1 MLFRMKDEK
10 AHQLEA
16 ELDKLQA
23 DGPAAWAKLPE
34 EELFTPAGFSEER
47 AEATSYSNYSYWGST
62 FRAFFKNRV
71 AVLLLVALIAVV
83 AFAFLQPCLPGQA
96 DPNLCA
102 VDPATGIQYR
112 NIAPGEKGFIWGSN
126 AIGQDL
132 WARIWAG
139 ARTSLTIAFFV
150 ALIEAVV
157 GITVGVLWGYVRQ
170 LDFFFT
176 ELYNICD
183 NVPSTIILILIS
195 YVASP
200 SVQTLILG
208 MSITGWI
215 AMARFIR
222 NQILIIRDRDY
233 NVASRCIGT
242 PTSRIV
248 VRNLLPYLV
257 SVIMLRMALTIPAAI
272 GSEVFI
278 TYIGLGLSVE
288 VPSLG
293 NLINDGRKVMMQAGL
308 RYQLLYPTIILSFVT
323 IAFYLIG
330 NAFSDA
336 ADPKNH
342 LQYGGTGMKKNEL
355 ILSVRDL
362 NIKFNLRGKI
372 LHAIRG
378 IDLDVYHG
386 EVLAIVGES
395 GSGKSVFT
403 KSFMGLLDSN
413 GSITSG
419 TIDYFGAD
427 DHQPIRLSELKKEKD
442 WLKVRGHEIAMIMQD
457 PMTSLNPLKTIGD
470 QIMEAVELH
479 QGLKGAAAREKT
491 LEYLR
496 DVGIADPEVRFK
508 QYPHE
513 FSGGMRQR
521 VVIAIA
527 VACNPQILICDEPT
541 TALDV
546 TIQAQILE
554 LLKEMR
560 VKYNLTIILI
570 THDLGVVANI
580 ADRVAVM
587 YAGDIVEIGTSD
599 EIYYDPRHPYTWALL
614 SSMPQMGVKGEDL
627 FNIQGTPPNL
637 FTEIHGDAFAPR
649 NPLALKIDFV
659 KRPPYFDVSTTH
671 RAKTWLLD
679 PRAPKIEPPAAVRML
694 QEEGK

>member
-47 AEATSYSNYSYWGST
+47 AEATSYSTYSYWGST

-83 AFAFLQPCLPGQA
+83 AFAFLQPYLPGQV

-102 VDPATGIQYR
+102 VDPVTGIQYR

-222 NQILIIRDRDY
+222 NQILVIRDRDY

-342 LQYGGTGMKKNEL
+342 LQ
-355 ILSVRDL
+355 
-362 NIKFNLRGKI
+362 
-372 LHAIRG
+372 
-378 IDLDVYHG
+378 
-386 EVLAIVGES
+386 
-395 GSGKSVFT
+395 
-403 KSFMGLLDSN
+403 
-413 GSITSG
+413 
-419 TIDYFGAD
+419 
-427 DHQPIRLSELKKEKD
+427 
-442 WLKVRGHEIAMIMQD
+442 
-457 PMTSLNPLKTIGD
+457 
-470 QIMEAVELH
+470 
-479 QGLKGAAAREKT
+479 
-491 LEYLR
+491 
-496 DVGIADPEVRFK
+496 
-508 QYPHE
+508 
-513 FSGGMRQR
+513 
-521 VVIAIA
+521 
-527 VACNPQILICDEPT
+527 
-541 TALDV
+541 
-546 TIQAQILE
+546 
-554 LLKEMR
+554 
-560 VKYNLTIILI
+560 
-570 THDLGVVANI
+570 
-580 ADRVAVM
+580 
-587 YAGDIVEIGTSD
+587 
-599 EIYYDPRHPYTWALL
+599 
-614 SSMPQMGVKGEDL
+614 
-627 FNIQGTPPNL
+627 
-637 FTEIHGDAFAPR
+637 
-649 NPLALKIDFV
+649 
-659 KRPPYFDVSTTH
+659 
-671 RAKTWLLD
+671 
-679 PRAPKIEPPAAVRML
+679 
-694 QEEGK
+694 

>member
-83 AFAFLQPCLPGQA
+83 AFAFLQPYLPGQV

-102 VDPATGIQYR
+102 VDPVTGIQYR
-112 NIAPGEKGFIWGSN
+112 NIAPGEKGFIWG
-126 AIGQDL
+126 
-132 WARIWAG
+132 
-139 ARTSLTIAFFV
+139 
-150 ALIEAVV
+150 VV

-342 LQYGGTGMKKNEL
+342 LQ
-355 ILSVRDL
+355 
-362 NIKFNLRGKI
+362 
-372 LHAIRG
+372 
-378 IDLDVYHG
+378 
-386 EVLAIVGES
+386 
-395 GSGKSVFT
+395 
-403 KSFMGLLDSN
+403 
-413 GSITSG
+413 
-419 TIDYFGAD
+419 
-427 DHQPIRLSELKKEKD
+427 
-442 WLKVRGHEIAMIMQD
+442 
-457 PMTSLNPLKTIGD
+457 
-470 QIMEAVELH
+470 
-479 QGLKGAAAREKT
+479 
-491 LEYLR
+491 
-496 DVGIADPEVRFK
+496 
-508 QYPHE
+508 
-513 FSGGMRQR
+513 
-521 VVIAIA
+521 
-527 VACNPQILICDEPT
+527 
-541 TALDV
+541 
-546 TIQAQILE
+546 
-554 LLKEMR
+554 
-560 VKYNLTIILI
+560 
-570 THDLGVVANI
+570 
-580 ADRVAVM
+580 
-587 YAGDIVEIGTSD
+587 
-599 EIYYDPRHPYTWALL
+599 
-614 SSMPQMGVKGEDL
+614 
-627 FNIQGTPPNL
+627 
-637 FTEIHGDAFAPR
+637 
-649 NPLALKIDFV
+649 
-659 KRPPYFDVSTTH
+659 
-671 RAKTWLLD
+671 
-679 PRAPKIEPPAAVRML
+679 
-694 QEEGK
+694 

>member
-62 FRAFFKNRV
+62 FCAFFKNRV

-242 PTSRIV
+242 PIRRIV
-248 VRNLLPYLV
+248 LRNLLPYLV

-288 VPSLG
+288 TPSLG

-342 LQYGGTGMKKNEL
+342 LQ
-355 ILSVRDL
+355 
-362 NIKFNLRGKI
+362 
-372 LHAIRG
+372 
-378 IDLDVYHG
+378 
-386 EVLAIVGES
+386 
-395 GSGKSVFT
+395 
-403 KSFMGLLDSN
+403 
-413 GSITSG
+413 
-419 TIDYFGAD
+419 
-427 DHQPIRLSELKKEKD
+427 
-442 WLKVRGHEIAMIMQD
+442 
-457 PMTSLNPLKTIGD
+457 
-470 QIMEAVELH
+470 
-479 QGLKGAAAREKT
+479 
-491 LEYLR
+491 
-496 DVGIADPEVRFK
+496 
-508 QYPHE
+508 
-513 FSGGMRQR
+513 
-521 VVIAIA
+521 
-527 VACNPQILICDEPT
+527 
-541 TALDV
+541 
-546 TIQAQILE
+546 
-554 LLKEMR
+554 
-560 VKYNLTIILI
+560 
-570 THDLGVVANI
+570 
-580 ADRVAVM
+580 
-587 YAGDIVEIGTSD
+587 
-599 EIYYDPRHPYTWALL
+599 
-614 SSMPQMGVKGEDL
+614 
-627 FNIQGTPPNL
+627 
-637 FTEIHGDAFAPR
+637 
-649 NPLALKIDFV
+649 
-659 KRPPYFDVSTTH
+659 
-671 RAKTWLLD
+671 
-679 PRAPKIEPPAAVRML
+679 
-694 QEEGK
+694 

>member
-1 MLFRMKDEK
+1 MLSFLKREK
-10 AHQLEA
+10 SKKLENQLNT
-16 ELDKLQA
+16 LQKE
-23 DGPAAWAKLPE
+23 GPAAWADLPE
-34 EELFTPAGFSEER
+34 DELFTPAGFHAEQ
-47 AEATSYSNYSYWGST
+47 AEATASSNYSYWGST
-62 FRAFFKNRV
+62 FRAFFKNRI
-71 AVLLLVALIAVV
+71 AVILLAALIAVV
-83 AFAFLQPCLPGQA
+83 AFAFLQPYLPGQA
-96 DPNLCA
+96 DPNFCA
-102 VDPATGIQYR
+102 VDPLTGVQYR
-112 NIAPGEKGFIWGSN
+112 NIAPGEDGFIWGSN

-342 LQYGGTGMKKNEL
+342 LQ
-355 ILSVRDL
+355 
-362 NIKFNLRGKI
+362 
-372 LHAIRG
+372 
-378 IDLDVYHG
+378 
-386 EVLAIVGES
+386 
-395 GSGKSVFT
+395 
-403 KSFMGLLDSN
+403 
-413 GSITSG
+413 
-419 TIDYFGAD
+419 
-427 DHQPIRLSELKKEKD
+427 
-442 WLKVRGHEIAMIMQD
+442 
-457 PMTSLNPLKTIGD
+457 
-470 QIMEAVELH
+470 
-479 QGLKGAAAREKT
+479 
-491 LEYLR
+491 
-496 DVGIADPEVRFK
+496 
-508 QYPHE
+508 
-513 FSGGMRQR
+513 
-521 VVIAIA
+521 
-527 VACNPQILICDEPT
+527 
-541 TALDV
+541 
-546 TIQAQILE
+546 
-554 LLKEMR
+554 
-560 VKYNLTIILI
+560 
-570 THDLGVVANI
+570 
-580 ADRVAVM
+580 
-587 YAGDIVEIGTSD
+587 
-599 EIYYDPRHPYTWALL
+599 
-614 SSMPQMGVKGEDL
+614 
-627 FNIQGTPPNL
+627 
-637 FTEIHGDAFAPR
+637 
-649 NPLALKIDFV
+649 
-659 KRPPYFDVSTTH
+659 
-671 RAKTWLLD
+671 
-679 PRAPKIEPPAAVRML
+679 
-694 QEEGK
+694 

>member
-1 MLFRMKDEK
+1 MLSFLKREK
-10 AHQLEA
+10 SKKLENQLNT
-16 ELDKLQA
+16 LQKE
-23 DGPAAWAKLPE
+23 GPAAWADLPE
-34 EELFTPAGFSEER
+34 DELFTPAGFHAEQ
-47 AEATSYSNYSYWGST
+47 AEATASSNYSYWGST
-62 FRAFFKNRV
+62 FRAFFKNKAAV
-71 AVLLLVALIAVV
+71 ALLVALVAVV
-83 AFAFLQPCLPGQA
+83 AFAFLQPYLPGQA

-102 VDPATGIQYR
+102 VDPVTGIQYR
-112 NIAPGEKGFIWGSN
+112 NIAPGQDGFIWGSN
-126 AIGQDL
+126 SIGQDL

-342 LQYGGTGMKKNEL
+342 LQ
-355 ILSVRDL
+355 
-362 NIKFNLRGKI
+362 
-372 LHAIRG
+372 
-378 IDLDVYHG
+378 
-386 EVLAIVGES
+386 
-395 GSGKSVFT
+395 
-403 KSFMGLLDSN
+403 
-413 GSITSG
+413 
-419 TIDYFGAD
+419 
-427 DHQPIRLSELKKEKD
+427 
-442 WLKVRGHEIAMIMQD
+442 
-457 PMTSLNPLKTIGD
+457 
-470 QIMEAVELH
+470 
-479 QGLKGAAAREKT
+479 
-491 LEYLR
+491 
-496 DVGIADPEVRFK
+496 
-508 QYPHE
+508 
-513 FSGGMRQR
+513 
-521 VVIAIA
+521 
-527 VACNPQILICDEPT
+527 
-541 TALDV
+541 
-546 TIQAQILE
+546 
-554 LLKEMR
+554 
-560 VKYNLTIILI
+560 
-570 THDLGVVANI
+570 
-580 ADRVAVM
+580 
-587 YAGDIVEIGTSD
+587 
-599 EIYYDPRHPYTWALL
+599 
-614 SSMPQMGVKGEDL
+614 
-627 FNIQGTPPNL
+627 
-637 FTEIHGDAFAPR
+637 
-649 NPLALKIDFV
+649 
-659 KRPPYFDVSTTH
+659 
-671 RAKTWLLD
+671 
-679 PRAPKIEPPAAVRML
+679 
-694 QEEGK
+694 